1 MGKRCFVVMGYG
13 IRYDLSSKKKINL
26 DAIYSDI
33 IKPAVISCDY
43 ECIRGDEV
51 LDSGLID
58 ESMYYGILESD
69 LVVAD
74 ITTLNSN
81 AIYEL
86 GVRHGVRRFRTII
99 MMESGD
105 KFFFD
110 LNHNRTLTYTYCK
123 NKKKYS
129 EEVESVKDKLIKII
143 QEIDKHEQIDS
154 PLYKFVPDLNEPQR
168 QNKES
173 IVNKGIE
180 PLYKRI
186 KEATDLRR
194 IEHFE
199 EAYSL
204 YKKLSDEIP
213 SDPYFKQQMALCA
226 YKSKKPSETESL
238 DLAESILKPISEA
251 IDPETNGLLGAIFKR
266 KFFITGIRDY
276 LEEAIKY
283 YKQSYNLFA
292 DYYTGENYA
301 FCLLLKAS
309 KEEELEVKEELGA
322 IAKHIYREVYNSF
335 KSYNEYEVNTEYE
348 IWQIAS
354 LASCTLA
361 LGKEEESKE
370 YENSFL
376 KKADQ
381 MMQSSY
387 SEQKEKLVELLKLNN
402 YGKNL

>member
-1 MGKRCFVVMGYG
+1 MGYG
-13 IRYDLSSKKKINL
+13 IRYDLSSKKKIDL
-26 DAIYSDI
+26 DAIYRDI

-74 ITTLNSN
+74 ITTLNFN

-110 LNHNRTLTYTYCK
+110 LNHNRTLIYTYYKK
-123 NKKKYS
+123 NKQYS
-129 EEVESVKDKLIKII
+129 EEVEAVKDRLTKII

-154 PLYKFVPDLNEPQR
+154 PLYKFVPDLKEPQR
-168 QNKES
+168 QNKEG
-173 IVNKGIE
+173 IMNKDVE

-194 IEHFE
+194 RRHFE
-199 EAYSL
+199 EAYGL
-204 YKKLSDEIP
+204 YKQLSDEIP

-226 YKSKKPSETESL
+226 YKSMKPSEAESL
-238 DLAESILKPISEA
+238 DLAESILKPISET
-251 IDPETNGLLGAIFKR
+251 IDPETNGLLGAIYKR
-266 KFFITGIRDY
+266 KFFITGLRDN
-276 LEEAIKY
+276 LDEAIKY
-283 YKQSYNLFA
+283 YKQSYNLFV

-309 KEEELEVKEELGA
+309 KEEEPEVKEELRA

-335 KSYNEYEVNTEYE
+335 KSYNVDEVNSEYE

-361 LGKEEESKE
+361 LGKEEESKK

-376 KKADQ
+376 EKADK
-381 MMQSSY
+381 MMKSSY
-387 SEQKEKLVELLKLNN
+387 YEQKEKFIKLFTSVQR
-402 YGKNL
+402 KII

>member
-1 MGKRCFVVMGYG
+1 MSKRCFVVMGYG

-26 DAIYSDI
+26 DAIYRDI
-33 IKPAVISCDY
+33 IKPAVSSCDY

-74 ITTLNSN
+74 ITTLNPN

-110 LNHNRTLTYTYCK
+110 LNHNRTLTYTFYK

-129 EEVESVKDKLIKII
+129 EEVETVKERLRNII

-154 PLYKFVPDLNEPQR
+154 PLYKFIPNLNEPQR
-168 QNKES
+168 QDKKD
-173 IVNKGIE
+173 IVNKDIK

-194 IEHFE
+194 GKHFK
-199 EAYSL
+199 EAYDL
-204 YKKLSDEIP
+204 FKKLSEEIS
-213 SDPYFKQQMALCA
+213 SDPYFRQQMALCA
-226 YKSKKPSETESL
+226 YKSKKPSEAESL
-238 DLAESILKPISEA
+238 DLAESILKPICET
-251 IDPETNGLLGAIFKR
+251 IDPETNGLLGAIYKR
-266 KFFITGIRDY
+266 KFFITGLSY
-276 LEEAIKY
+276 NLEKAIKY

-309 KEEELEVKEELGA
+309 KEENTEIKEELKST
-322 IAKHIYREVYNSF
+322 AKYTYREVYDSF
-335 KSYNEYEVNTEYE
+335 KSYNEDEVNTEYE

-354 LASCTLA
+354 LASCTLV
-361 LGKEEESKE
+361 LGKEVESKK
-370 YENSFL
+370 YENSFME
-376 KKADQ
+376 KADT
-381 MMQSSY
+381 MMKSSY
-387 SEQKEKLVELLKLNN
+387 FEQKNKLVELLK
-402 YGKNL
+402 

>member
-1 MGKRCFVVMGYG
+1 MGYG
-13 IRYDLSSKKKINL
+13 IRYDLSSKKKIDL
-26 DAIYSDI
+26 DAIYRDI

-74 ITTLNSN
+74 ITTLNPN

-110 LNHNRTLTYTYCK
+110 LNHNRTLIYTYYKK
-123 NKKKYS
+123 NKQYS
-129 EEVESVKDKLIKII
+129 EEVEAVKDRLTKII

-154 PLYKFVPDLNEPQR
+154 PLYKFVPDLKEPQR
-168 QNKES
+168 QNKEG
-173 IVNKGIE
+173 IMNKDVE

-194 IEHFE
+194 RRHFE
-199 EAYSL
+199 EAYGL
-204 YKKLSDEIP
+204 YKQLSDEIP

-226 YKSKKPSETESL
+226 YKSMKPSEAESL
-238 DLAESILKPISEA
+238 DLAESILKPISET
-251 IDPETNGLLGAIFKR
+251 IDPETNGLLGAIYKR
-266 KFFITGIRDY
+266 KFFITGLRDN
-276 LEEAIKY
+276 LDEAIKY
-283 YKQSYNLFA
+283 YKQSYNLFV

-309 KEEELEVKEELGA
+309 KEEEPEVKEELRA

-335 KSYNEYEVNTEYE
+335 KSYNVDEVNSEYE

-361 LGKEEESKE
+361 LGKEEESKK

-376 KKADQ
+376 EKADK
-381 MMQSSY
+381 MMKSSY
-387 SEQKEKLVELLKLNN
+387 YEQKEKFIKLLKN
-402 YGKNL
+402 K

>member
-1 MGKRCFVVMGYG
+1 MSKRCFVVMGYG

-26 DAIYSDI
+26 DAIYLDI
-33 IKPAVISCDY
+33 IRPAVCACGY

-74 ITTLNSN
+74 ISTLNPN

-110 LNHNRTLTYTYCK
+110 LNHNRTLTYTYYK
-123 NKKKYS
+123 NQIKYN
-129 EEVESVKDKLIKII
+129 EEVEVVKYRLTKII

-154 PLYKFVPDLNEPQR
+154 PLYKFIPNLNEPQR
-168 QNKES
+168 QDKEIIENK
-173 IVNKGIE
+173 KFK
-180 PLYKRI
+180 PLYERI

-194 IEHFE
+194 GKHFE
-199 EAYSL
+199 VAYGL
-204 YKKLSDEIP
+204 FKKLSDDIP
-213 SDPYFKQQMALCA
+213 SDPYFMQQMALCA
-226 YKSKKPSETESL
+226 YKSKKPSEAESL
-238 DLAESILKPISEA
+238 DLAESILKPISET
-251 IDPETNGLLGAIFKR
+251 IDPETNGLLGAIYKR
-266 KFFITGIRDY
+266 KFFITGSSDN

-309 KEEELEVKEELGA
+309 KEEELEVKEELRA
-322 IAKHIYREVYNSF
+322 TAKYIFREVYNSF
-335 KSYNEYEVNTEYE
+335 KSYNKEEVNSEYE

-361 LGKEEESKE
+361 LGKEEESKQ

-376 KKADQ
+376 VKADT
-381 MMQSSY
+381 MMKSSY
-387 SEQKEKLVELLKLNN
+387 SEQKEKLVELLK
-402 YGKNL
+402 

>member
-1 MGKRCFVVMGYG
+1 MGYG

-74 ITTLNSN
+74 ITTLNPN

-110 LNHNRTLTYTYCK
+110 LNHNRTLTYTYHK
-123 NKKKYS
+123 NKKQYS
-129 EEVESVKDKLIKII
+129 EEVEAVKDRLTKII

-154 PLYKFVPDLNEPQR
+154 PLYKFIPDLNEPQR
-168 QNKES
+168 LNKES
-173 IVNKGIE
+173 IANKDIE

-194 IEHFE
+194 MKHFE
-199 EAYSL
+199 EAYGL
-204 YKKLSDEIP
+204 FKKLSEEIP

-226 YKSKKPSETESL
+226 YKSKKPSEAESL
-238 DLAESILKPISEA
+238 DLAESILKPISET
-251 IDPETNGLLGAIFKR
+251 IDPETNGLLGAVFKR
-266 KFFITGIRDY
+266 KFFIIGLRDY

-283 YKQSYNLFA
+283 YKQSYNLFV

-309 KEEELEVKEELGA
+309 KEEDTEVKEELRA
-322 IAKHIYREVYNSF
+322 IARHIYREVYNSF
-335 KSYNEYEVNTEYE
+335 KSYNEEEVNTEYE

-361 LGKEEESKE
+361 LGKEDDSKK
-370 YENSFL
+370 YEISFL
-376 KKADQ
+376 EKADA
-381 MMQSSY
+381 MMKSSY
-387 SEQKEKLVELLKLNN
+387 FEQKVKLLELLK
-402 YGKNL
+402 

>member
-1 MGKRCFVVMGYG
+1 MGYG

-26 DAIYSDI
+26 DAIYRDI
-33 IKPAVISCDY
+33 IKPAVTACDY

-74 ITTLNSN
+74 LTTLNPN

-86 GVRHGVRRFRTII
+86 GVRHGVKRFRTII

-110 LNHNRTLTYTYCK
+110 LNHNRTLTYTYHK
-123 NKKKYS
+123 NKKQYS
-129 EEVESVKDKLIKII
+129 EEVEAVKDRLTKII
-143 QEIDKHEQIDS
+143 QEIDKYEQIDS

-168 QNKES
+168 LNKES
-173 IVNKGIE
+173 IANKGIE

-186 KEATDLRR
+186 KEATDLRKMK
-194 IEHFE
+194 HFE
-199 EAYSL
+199 EAYGL
-204 YKKLSDEIP
+204 FKKLSEEIP
-213 SDPYFKQQMALCA
+213 SDPYFKQQMALSP
-226 YKSKKPSETESL
+226 YKSKKPSEAESL
-238 DLAESILKPISEA
+238 DLAESILKPISET
-251 IDPETNGLLGAIFKR
+251 IDPETNGLLGAVFKR
-266 KFFITGIRDY
+266 KFFITGLRDY
-276 LEEAIKY
+276 LVEAIKY
-283 YKQSYNLFA
+283 YKQSYNLFV

-309 KEEELEVKEELGA
+309 KEEDTEVKEELRA
-322 IAKHIYREVYNSF
+322 IARHIYREVYNSF
-335 KSYNEYEVNTEYE
+335 KSYNEEEVNTEYE

-361 LGKEEESKE
+361 LGKEDDSKK
-370 YENSFL
+370 YEISFL
-376 KKADQ
+376 EKADA
-381 MMQSSY
+381 MMKSSY
-387 SEQKEKLVELLKLNN
+387 FEQKVKLLELLK
-402 YGKNL
+402 

>member
-1 MGKRCFVVMGYG
+1 MGYG
-13 IRYDLSSKKKINL
+13 IRYDLSSKKKIDL
-26 DAIYSDI
+26 DAIYRDI

-74 ITTLNSN
+74 ITTLNPN

-110 LNHNRTLTYTYCK
+110 LNHNRTLIYTYYKK
-123 NKKKYS
+123 NKQYS
-129 EEVESVKDKLIKII
+129 EEVEAVKDRLTKMI

-154 PLYKFVPDLNEPQR
+154 PLYKFVPDLKEPQR
-168 QNKES
+168 QNKEG
-173 IVNKGIE
+173 IMNKDVE

-194 IEHFE
+194 RRHFE
-199 EAYSL
+199 EAYGL
-204 YKKLSDEIP
+204 YKQLSNEIP

-226 YKSKKPSETESL
+226 YKSMKPSEAESL
-238 DLAESILKPISEA
+238 DLAESILKPISET
-251 IDPETNGLLGAIFKR
+251 IDPETNGLLGAIYKR
-266 KFFITGIRDY
+266 KFFITGLRDN
-276 LEEAIKY
+276 LDEAIKY
-283 YKQSYNLFA
+283 YKQSYNLFV

-309 KEEELEVKEELGA
+309 KEEEPEVKEELRA

-335 KSYNEYEVNTEYE
+335 KSYNVDEVNSEYE

-361 LGKEEESKE
+361 LGKEEESKK

-376 KKADQ
+376 EKADK
-381 MMQSSY
+381 MMKSSY
-387 SEQKEKLVELLKLNN
+387 YEQKEKFIKLLKN
-402 YGKNL
+402 K

>member
-1 MGKRCFVVMGYG
+1 MSKRCFVVMGYG

-26 DAIYSDI
+26 DAIYLDI
-33 IKPAVISCDY
+33 IRPAVCACGY

-58 ESMYYGILESD
+58 ESMYYGILESY

-74 ITTLNSN
+74 ISTLNPN

-110 LNHNRTLTYTYCK
+110 LNHNRTLTYTYYK
-123 NKKKYS
+123 NQIKYN
-129 EEVESVKDKLIKII
+129 EEVEVVKDRLTKII

-154 PLYKFVPDLNEPQR
+154 PLYKFIPNLNEPQR
-168 QNKES
+168 QDKEIIENK
-173 IVNKGIE
+173 KFK
-180 PLYKRI
+180 PLYERI

-194 IEHFE
+194 GKHFE
-199 EAYSL
+199 EAYGL
-204 YKKLSDEIP
+204 FKKLSDDIP
-213 SDPYFKQQMALCA
+213 SDPYFMQQMALCA
-226 YKSKKPSETESL
+226 YKSKKPSEAESL
-238 DLAESILKPISEA
+238 DLAESILKPISET
-251 IDPETNGLLGAIFKR
+251 IDPETNGLLGAIYKR
-266 KFFITGIRDY
+266 KFFITGSSDN

-309 KEEELEVKEELGA
+309 KEEEPEVKEELRA
-322 IAKHIYREVYNSF
+322 TAKHIFREVYNSF
-335 KSYNEYEVNTEYE
+335 KSYNKEEVNSEYE

-361 LGKEEESKE
+361 LGKEEESKQ

-376 KKADQ
+376 VKADT
-381 MMQSSY
+381 MMKSSY
-387 SEQKEKLVELLKLNN
+387 SEQKEKLVELLK
-402 YGKNL
+402 

>member
-1 MGKRCFVVMGYG
+1 MSKRCFVVMGYG

-74 ITTLNSN
+74 ITTLNPN

-110 LNHNRTLTYTYCK
+110 LNHNRTLTYTYHK
-123 NKKKYS
+123 NKKQYS
-129 EEVESVKDKLIKII
+129 EEVEAVKDRLTKII

-154 PLYKFVPDLNEPQR
+154 PLYKFIPDLNEPQR
-168 QNKES
+168 LNKES
-173 IVNKGIE
+173 IANKDIE

-194 IEHFE
+194 MKHFE
-199 EAYSL
+199 EAYGL
-204 YKKLSDEIP
+204 FKKLSEEIP

-226 YKSKKPSETESL
+226 YKSKKPSEAESL
-238 DLAESILKPISEA
+238 DLAESILKPISET
-251 IDPETNGLLGAIFKR
+251 IDPETNGLLGAVFKR
-266 KFFITGIRDY
+266 KFFIIGLRDY

-283 YKQSYNLFA
+283 YKQSYNLFV

-309 KEEELEVKEELGA
+309 KEEDTEVKEELRA
-322 IAKHIYREVYNSF
+322 IARHIYREVYNSF
-335 KSYNEYEVNTEYE
+335 KSYNEEEVNTEYE

-361 LGKEEESKE
+361 LGKEDDSKK
-370 YENSFL
+370 YEISFL
-376 KKADQ
+376 EKADA
-381 MMQSSY
+381 MMKSSY
-387 SEQKEKLVELLKLNN
+387 FEQKVKLLELLK
-402 YGKNL
+402 

>member
-1 MGKRCFVVMGYG
+1 MGYG

-74 ITTLNSN
+74 ITTLNPN

-110 LNHNRTLTYTYCK
+110 LNHNRTLTYTYHK
-123 NKKKYS
+123 NKKQYS
-129 EEVESVKDKLIKII
+129 EEVEAVKDRLTKII

-154 PLYKFVPDLNEPQR
+154 PLYKFIPDLNEPQR
-168 QNKES
+168 LNKES
-173 IVNKGIE
+173 IANKDIE

-194 IEHFE
+194 MKHFE
-199 EAYSL
+199 EAYGL
-204 YKKLSDEIP
+204 FKKLSEEIP

-226 YKSKKPSETESL
+226 YKSKKPSEAESL
-238 DLAESILKPISEA
+238 DLAESILKPISET
-251 IDPETNGLLGAIFKR
+251 IDPETNGLLGAVFKR
-266 KFFITGIRDY
+266 KFFITGLRDY

-283 YKQSYNLFA
+283 YKQSYNLFV

-309 KEEELEVKEELGA
+309 KEEDTEVKEEIRA
-322 IAKHIYREVYNSF
+322 IARHIYREVYNSF
-335 KSYNEYEVNTEYE
+335 KSYNEEEVNTEYE

-361 LGKEEESKE
+361 LGKEDDSKK
-370 YENSFL
+370 YEISFL
-376 KKADQ
+376 EKADA
-381 MMQSSY
+381 MMKSSY
-387 SEQKEKLVELLKLNN
+387 FEQKVKLLELLK
-402 YGKNL
+402 

>member
-1 MGKRCFVVMGYG
+1 MGYG
-13 IRYDLSSKKKINL
+13 IRYDLSSKKKIDL
-26 DAIYSDI
+26 DAIYRDI

-51 LDSGLID
+51 LDSGLIE

-74 ITTLNSN
+74 ITTLNPN

-110 LNHNRTLTYTYCK
+110 LNHNRTLIYTYYKK
-123 NKKKYS
+123 NKQYS
-129 EEVESVKDKLIKII
+129 EEVEAVKDRLTKII

-154 PLYKFVPDLNEPQR
+154 PLYKFVPDLKEPQR
-168 QNKES
+168 QNKEG
-173 IVNKGIE
+173 IMNKDVE
-180 PLYKRI
+180 PLYIRI

-194 IEHFE
+194 RRHFE
-199 EAYSL
+199 EAYGL
-204 YKKLSDEIP
+204 YKQLSDEIP

-226 YKSKKPSETESL
+226 YKSMKPSEAESL
-238 DLAESILKPISEA
+238 DLAESILKPISET
-251 IDPETNGLLGAIFKR
+251 IDPETNGLLGAIYKR
-266 KFFITGIRDY
+266 KFFITGLRDN
-276 LEEAIKY
+276 LDEAIKY
-283 YKQSYNLFA
+283 YKQSYNLFV

-309 KEEELEVKEELGA
+309 KEEEPEVKEELRA

-335 KSYNEYEVNTEYE
+335 KSYNVDEVNSEYE

-361 LGKEEESKE
+361 LGKEEESKK

-376 KKADQ
+376 EKADK
-381 MMQSSY
+381 MMKSSY
-387 SEQKEKLVELLKLNN
+387 SEQKEKFIKLLKN
-402 YGKNL
+402 K